1 MTIAH
6 PIADMLTRIRNANAK
21 FHPDVSMPHSK
32 VKETISRILEAEGFI
47 SSYEVIQREPQSTLC
62 LRLKYR
68 GERSKAQRAIT
79 GIKLVSKPSRRMYA
93 SKEKIPKP
101 VGGLGVCIVSTSQ
114 GILSG
119 REAQERGIG
128 GEVLCEIW

>member
-6 PIADMLTRIRNANAK
+6 PIADMVTRIRNANEK

-32 VKETISRILEAEGFI
+32 VKETISHILEAEGFI
-47 SSYEVIQREPQSTLC
+47 AGYDVIDRKPQPTLR

-79 GIKLVSKPSRRMYA
+79 GIRLVSKPSRRVYTG
-93 SKEKIPKP
+93 KEEIPKP
-101 VGGLGVCIVSTSQ
+101 VGGLGVCIVSTSR
-114 GILSG
+114 GILCG
-119 REAQERGIG
+119 REARERGVG
-128 GEVLCEIW
+128 GEVLCEVW

>member
-6 PIADMLTRIRNANAK
+6 PIADMLTRIRNANEK

-32 VKETISRILEAEGFI
+32 VKETISCILEAEGFI
-47 SSYEVIQREPQSTLC
+47 AGYEVIARKPQSTLR

-68 GERSKAQRAIT
+68 GERSTAQRAIT
-79 GIKLVSKPSRRMYA
+79 GIRLVSKPSRRVYA
-93 SKEKIPKP
+93 SKEEIPKP
-101 VGGLGVCIVSTSQ
+101 VGGLGACIVSTSQ

-119 REAQERGIG
+119 REARERGIG
-128 GEVLCEIW
+128 GEVLCEVW

>member
-6 PIADMLTRIRNANAK
+6 PIADMLTRIRNANEK

-47 SSYEVIQREPQSTLC
+47 SSYEVIQREPQSTLR

-93 SKEKIPKP
+93 SKEEIPRP
-101 VGGLGVCIVSTSQ
+101 VGGLGICIVSTSQ